1 MARLA
6 RALAL
11 YAAATVA
18 IAFLNDRSL
27 ALSGVL
33 IIVLAVT
40 LLVDRQPHDIWF
52 PIGGFVFG
60 PLTEMISIG
69 QGGWEYAAPDFAGI
83 PLWLPFGWATAGLLL
98 RRLADALGALT
109 TGSQTPNS

>member
-18 IAFLNDRSL
+18 IAFLSDRSL
-27 ALSGVL
+27 LLSAAL
-33 IIVLAVT
+33 LAILVAT
-40 LLVDRQPHDIWF
+40 LLVDRQPNDIWF

-69 QGGWEYAAPDFAGI
+69 RGGWEYAAPDFAGI

-98 RRLADALGALT
+98 RRLADALGALRR
-109 TGSQTPNS
+109 